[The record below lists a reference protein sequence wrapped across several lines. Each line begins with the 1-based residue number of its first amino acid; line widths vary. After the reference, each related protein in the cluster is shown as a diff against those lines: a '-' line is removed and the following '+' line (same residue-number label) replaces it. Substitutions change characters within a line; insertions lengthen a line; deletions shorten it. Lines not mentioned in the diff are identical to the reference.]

1 MRSRQIRGNP
11 TGTETVIGTF
21 NRYNVMALIARE
33 YPFRIGLSVKLNRQP
48 LLPGWLSALLSI
60 AFVMSAIAV
69 LIFAYLTVQH
79 LMNNPSSGNETGG
92 GLGGGLTEVDGE
104 LAPVPIV
111 AGATSLAPT
120 PLPTIGAWEGNDRV
134 NILLVG
140 IDRRPGEAFVSR
152 TDSMMVISIN
162 PETDSASILSIPRDL
177 YVQIPGYGQDR
188 INTAVVYGSREGDY
202 LDGAAL
208 AMQTVSSNL
217 GIPVNHFVMVDFSA
231 FVRIIDLLE
240 GVDVEV
246 PYDINDSLYPDMD
259 YGYDPLYIPA
269 GLQHFDGETALK
281 YARTRHADSD
291 FNRAYRQ
298 QQVLF
303 AARRKALDL
312 GLGQMLVRA
321 PSLYREVESGI
332 RTDLSLEQILRLAKT
347 VGDLPSESIRSEV
360 LDQDYVTS
368 YRTPGGASVLLLN
381 ADVAMPLIQSLFS
394 Q

>member
-1 MRSRQIRGNP
+1 MTSP
-11 TGTETVIGTF
+11 SEEGTLAEGV
-21 NRYNVMALIARE
+21 
-33 YPFRIGLSVKLNRQP
+33 
-48 LLPGWLSALLSI
+48 
-60 AFVMSAIAV
+60 
-69 LIFAYLTVQH
+69 
-79 LMNNPSSGNETGG
+79 GG
-92 GLGGGLTEVDGE
+92 GLSPVNGE

-111 AGATSLAPT
+111 EGATVAPT
-120 PLPTIGAWEGNDRV
+120 IQPTVGAWEGNERV

-152 TDSMMVISIN
+152 TDSMMVISVN
-162 PETDSASILSIPRDL
+162 PETDSMSVLSIPRDL

-217 GIPVNHFVMVDFSA
+217 GIPIHHFVMVDFGA
-231 FVRIIDLLE
+231 FVRTVDLLE
-240 GVDVEV
+240 GIDVQV
-246 PYDINDSLYPDMD
+246 PYEINDPMYPDMD

-269 GLQHFDGETALK
+269 GLQHFDGQTALK

-303 AARRKALDL
+303 AARNKALNL
-312 GLGQMLVRA
+312 GIGEMILKA

-332 RTDLSLEQILRLAKT
+332 RTDLSLEQIMRLAKT
-347 VGDLPSESIRSEV
+347 VSDIPSDNTRNAV

-381 ADVAMPLIQSLFS
+381 ADVAMPMIQDLFRD
-394 Q
+394 

>member
-1 MRSRQIRGNP
+1 MTSPNEE
-11 TGTETVIGTF
+11 GTVAEGV
-21 NRYNVMALIARE
+21 
-33 YPFRIGLSVKLNRQP
+33 
-48 LLPGWLSALLSI
+48 
-60 AFVMSAIAV
+60 
-69 LIFAYLTVQH
+69 
-79 LMNNPSSGNETGG
+79 GG
-92 GLGGGLTEVDGE
+92 GLSPVNGE
-104 LAPVPIV
+104 LVPVPIV
-111 AGATSLAPT
+111 EGATVV
-120 PLPTIGAWEGNDRV
+120 PTIQPTVGAWEGNERV

-152 TDSMMVISIN
+152 TDSMMVISVN
-162 PETDSASILSIPRDL
+162 PETESMSVLSIPRDL

-217 GIPVNHFVMVDFSA
+217 GIPIHHFVMVDFGA
-231 FVRIIDLLE
+231 FVRTIDLLE
-240 GVDVEV
+240 GIDVQV
-246 PYDINDSLYPDMD
+246 PYEINDPMYPDMD

-269 GLQHFDGETALK
+269 GLQHFDGQTALK

-303 AARRKALDL
+303 AARNKALSL
-312 GLGQMLVRA
+312 GIGEMILKA

-332 RTDLSLEQILRLAKT
+332 RTDLSLEQIMRLGKT
-347 VGDLPSESIRSEV
+347 VSDIPSDNTRNAV

-381 ADVAMPLIQSLFS
+381 ADVAMPMIQDLFRE
-394 Q
+394 

>member
-1 MRSRQIRGNP
+1 MSEPLDELSGE
-11 TGTETVIGTF
+11 ET
-21 NRYNVMALIARE
+21 LD
-33 YPFRIGLSVKLNRQP
+33 
-48 LLPGWLSALLSI
+48 
-60 AFVMSAIAV
+60 
-69 LIFAYLTVQH
+69 
-79 LMNNPSSGNETGG
+79 G
-92 GLGGGLTEVDGE
+92 GLQRVESG
-104 LAPVPIV
+104 LAPVPIN
-111 AGATSLAPT
+111 AGATSMAPT

-134 NILLVG
+134 NILLLG

-152 TDSMMVISIN
+152 TDSMMVISID
-162 PETDSASILSIPRDL
+162 PQTDTASILSIPRDL

-188 INTAVVYGSREGDY
+188 INTALVYGAREGDY

-217 GIPVNHFVMVDFSA
+217 DIPINHFVMVDFGA
-231 FVRIIDLLE
+231 FVRTIDLLE
-240 GVDVEV
+240 GIDVQV
-246 PYDINDSLYPDMD
+246 PYDINDSMYPDMD
-259 YGYDPLYIPA
+259 YGYDPLFIPA
-269 GLQHFDGETALK
+269 GLQHFDGQTALK

-303 AARRKALDL
+303 SARSKVLNL
-312 GLGQMLVRA
+312 GLPQLLLRA

-347 VGDLPSESIRSEV
+347 VGDIPSENMRNEV

-368 YRTPGGASVLLLN
+368 FRTPGGASVLLLN
-381 ADVAMPLIQSLFS
+381 ADAAMPLIQSMFN

>member
-1 MRSRQIRGNP
+1 M
-11 TGTETVIGTF
+11 
-21 NRYNVMALIARE
+21 
-33 YPFRIGLSVKLNRQP
+33 NRQP

-60 AFVMSAIAV
+60 AFVFSAIAV
-69 LIFAYLTVQH
+69 LFFAYLTVQH
-79 LMNNPSSGNETGG
+79 LLTGPADGIDGNG
-92 GLGGGLTEVDGE
+92 GLGGGLSPVDGG

-120 PLPTIGAWEGNDRV
+120 PQSTIAAWEGSERV
-134 NILLVG
+134 NILLLG

-162 PETDSASILSIPRDL
+162 PATDSAAILSIPRDL

-188 INTAVVYGSREGDY
+188 INTALVYGARDGDY

-217 GIPVNHFVMVDFSA
+217 GVPINHFVMVDFGA

-240 GVDVEV
+240 GVDVQV
-246 PYDINDSLYPDMD
+246 PYDINDPLYPDMD
-259 YGYDPLYIPA
+259 YGYDPLFIPA
-269 GLQHFDGETALK
+269 GLQHFDGQTALK

-303 AARRKALDL
+303 ALRSKALSL
-312 GLGQMLVRA
+312 GLGEMLLRA

-347 VGDLPSESIRSEV
+347 VGDIPSENMRNEV

-381 ADVAMPLIQSLFS
+381 GEVAMPLIQELFGN
-394 Q
+394 